1 MDVPLVV
8 LEVELVQAVVGG
20 RAVAVVVGVAGG
32 VKVRLLLHPL
42 PVSSLLALHL
52 RFVFLEA

>member
-1 MDVPLVV
+1 MV

-20 RAVAVVVGVAGG
+20 GAVTVVVGVAGG
-32 VKVRLLLHPL
+32 VEVCLLLHPL
-42 PVSSLLALHL
+42 PVSGLLALHV